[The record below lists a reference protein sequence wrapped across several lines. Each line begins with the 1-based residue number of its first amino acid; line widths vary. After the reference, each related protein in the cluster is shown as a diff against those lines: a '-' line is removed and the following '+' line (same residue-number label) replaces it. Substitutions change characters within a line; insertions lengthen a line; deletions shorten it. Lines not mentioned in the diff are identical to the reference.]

1 MLCAVEAMHFID
13 EQDRAQSMAFQ
24 PLSGVAHFDTEVFHT
39 RENGI
44 ERTEMRSGVIG
55 NDAGQGR
62 FADAGW
68 AMKDQIANTIRGD
81 GTA

>member
-1 MLCAVEAMHFID
+1 
-13 EQDRAQSMAFQ
+13 
-24 PLSGVAHFDTEVFHT
+24 
-39 RENGI
+39 
-44 ERTEMRSGVIG
+44 MRSGVIG
-55 NDAGQGR
+55 NDSGQGR